1 MESKQNRTM
10 EKRGKSNGR
19 REGMERKNKG
29 DGLEFWGGVYDG
41 WKVGGPRGWL
51 GRALWGV
58 GPAMW
63 SKALL
68 GSCWQAKEPA
78 G

>member
-19 REGMERKNKG
+19 REGMEGKNKG

-41 WKVGGPRGWL
+41 WKVGGQGVAWAGSL
-51 GRALWGV
+51 GRGQ
-58 GPAMW
+58 AMW
-63 SKALL
+63 SEALL
-68 GSCWQAKEPA
+68 GSCWEAKEPA